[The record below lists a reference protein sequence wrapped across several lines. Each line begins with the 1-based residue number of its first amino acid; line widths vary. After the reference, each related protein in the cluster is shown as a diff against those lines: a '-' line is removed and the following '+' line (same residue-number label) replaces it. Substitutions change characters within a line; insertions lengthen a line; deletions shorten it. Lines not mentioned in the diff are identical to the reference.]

1 VESSTESRV
10 SIKEKLGYG
19 AGDMACNLV
28 FQPIAVYLLFFYTDI
43 FGLAPA
49 AASVLFLVARVWDAI
64 NDPIMGFVVDRT
76 RSRWGKLRPYILWG
90 ALPLGVL
97 GVLCF
102 TVPQWGNPAKLAY
115 AYVTYI
121 GLGMLFTLVNV
132 PYAALT
138 SAMTQDT
145 KQRTSLSAY
154 RMIGATLG
162 GMVAIVGL
170 PLLAEA
176 LGGENQARGY
186 QLSMILFAVVGTA
199 LLMWTFFSTRERV
212 AAPKAKVNLKAVSKI
227 LSANRPL
234 IFLSLFFL
242 FFLGYE
248 AVSNSS
254 AIFYLKYHYDRED
267 LISLFTLALIVPM
280 LITTAFVPALAKR
293 LGKRKLLFIG
303 ILVNLVS
310 PIGILLFPGNIVILF
325 ATKAVSGVGY
335 GVMNVLAWAFVPD
348 TVEYGQYKTGIR
360 SEGMVYSIVGFFL
373 KTGFALGGLIPG
385 LVLNLTGY
393 VANQA
398 QTETALAGI
407 QSLMTYI
414 PAALVLLGLVMMV
427 FYNLDEDKY
436 EEIVA
441 ELRGR
446 EEHEATE

>member
-1 VESSTESRV
+1 METITEAKV
-10 SIKEKLGYG
+10 SFREKVGYG

-43 FGLAPA
+43 YGLAPA

-64 NDPIMGFVVDRT
+64 NDPIMGFVVDHT
-76 RSRWGKLRPYILWG
+76 KSRWGKLRPYILWG
-90 ALPLGVL
+90 ALPLGIL

-145 KQRTSLSAY
+145 TQRTSLSAY
-154 RMIGATLG
+154 RMIGATVG

-186 QLSMILFAVVGTA
+186 QLSMVLFAVVGTA

-212 AAPKAKVNLKAVSKI
+212 TAPKAKLNLKAVSTI
-227 LSANRPL
+227 LAQNRPL

-360 SEGMVYSIVGFFL
+360 SEGMVYSIVGF
-373 KTGFALGGLIPG
+373 
-385 LVLNLTGY
+385 
-393 VANQA
+393 
-398 QTETALAGI
+398 
-407 QSLMTYI
+407 S
-414 PAALVLLGLVMMV
+414 
-427 FYNLDEDKY
+427 
-436 EEIVA
+436 
-441 ELRGR
+441 
-446 EEHEATE
+446 